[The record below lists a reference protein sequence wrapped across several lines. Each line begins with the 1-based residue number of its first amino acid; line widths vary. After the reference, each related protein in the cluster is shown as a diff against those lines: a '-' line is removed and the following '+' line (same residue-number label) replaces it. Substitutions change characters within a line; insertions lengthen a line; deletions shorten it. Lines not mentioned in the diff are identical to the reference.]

1 MKNVLK
7 CNLGQQVGHPAS
19 YVTTC
24 IGLLTL
30 LARVRTLACK
40 WLSRRPLGHPSSLS
54 SRRPCPWEEEE
65 EAYTTPPRG
74 QTVFRLRCSCCCHP
88 SPRLDHSVE
97 ARGKSAAAASLSRQ
111 TPAHGTPRT
120 EASPHPKG
128 CQLPQ
133 KTGHDDQVRGLQ
145 VGGPLA
151 RADVEHVAGLSG
163 FHCPSGL
170 PWAYH
175 APWGWGL
182 GSDTLSAAATSLDR
196 GSVAL
201 QAIHF
206 FSQSAT
212 CFPPQGRSSCPRTCS
227 SSWSTTTRRGP

>member
-1 MKNVLK
+1 M
-7 CNLGQQVGHPAS
+7 
-19 YVTTC
+19 
-24 IGLLTL
+24 TL

-65 EAYTTPPRG
+65 EAHTTLPLP
-74 QTVFRLRCSCCCHP
+74 
-88 SPRLDHSVE
+88 
-97 ARGKSAAAASLSRQ
+97 AGKLSFVSAAAAVATHRHVSTTLSRPGASLLQ
-111 TPAHGTPRT
+111 QPPCLDRLRPTALHGPRQAPTPRA
-120 EASPHPKG
+120 ASS
-128 CQLPQ
+128 Q

-151 RADVEHVAGLSG
+151 RADVEHVAGLPG
-163 FHCPSGL
+163 FHCPSFL